1 MESKNV
7 IDKRSVKLS
16 DVMRADYI
24 PFLGGRPARMTVIG
38 SEDALNLAIALAGYL
53 PDSGRYYILCAQEPP
68 SVALSRDYQLHPE
81 NREDFEGI

>member
-38 SEDALNLAIALAGYL
+38 SEDALNLAIALNTT
-53 PDSGRYYILCAQEPP
+53 P
-68 SVALSRDYQLHPE
+68 SVEGFLALV
-81 NREDFEGI
+81 